1 MHEVSLREASNR
13 MDARNLAIVLCPNLI
28 PSNNFARDVVMCSV
42 PSGSSTPV
50 TSTTG
55 GKTTL
60 GTVIKLCIERYFEI
74 FDEVWDR
81 SETAPPKEAA
91 LDNEPGL
98 SPSLDSVLPSPS
110 PSPRQSCFPHEE
122 DEELDDAMLVMP
134 IGPSPSAPN
143 GSSPAPPSAY
153 RHRATNSKA
162 SSISA
167 VRSLHT
173 VFGDKGKGT
182 PTIGKAKSMIS
193 IETVGPGNSSR
204 KGSIAVGRG
213 TNRKSTG
220 AAVEAIGITAS
231 GFFSAPSDA
240 PPSPSL
246 PKDPSTDIHKPQA
259 GS

>member
-1 MHEVSLREASNR
+1 MNEVSLRAASNR

-28 PSNNFARDVVMCSV
+28 PSNNFARDVMMCSV
-42 PSGSSTPV
+42 PSSSSTPV
-50 TSTTG
+50 ASTTG
-55 GKTTL
+55 GNTTL
-60 GTVIKLCIERYFEI
+60 GTLIKLCIERYFEI

-81 SETAPPKEAA
+81 SETAPPKEAL
-91 LDNEPGL
+91 LDSEPEF
-98 SPSLDSVLPSPS
+98 SRVSLDSVLPSPS
-110 PSPRQSCFPHEE
+110 PRQSCFPNEE

-143 GSSPAPPSAY
+143 GSSPVPPSAY

-167 VRSLHT
+167 VRSMHT
-173 VFGDKGKGT
+173 VFGDKGKGAS
-182 PTIGKAKSMIS
+182 TIGKAKSMIS

-246 PKDPSTDIHKPQA
+246 PKDLSTDIHKPQA